1 MRQHAINNC
10 VVSNVLSTETL
21 LGQDQQICSTL
32 EEKLQL
38 YAELTE
44 LSFGLGEP
52 VTQRHLLA
60 SPETDAETP
69 RQAST
74 LLTAAVKEGEE
85 GGKGGAS

>member
-1 MRQHAINNC
+1 MS
-10 VVSNVLSTETL
+10 SNVCSADTL
-21 LGQDQQICSTL
+21 LSQDQQICSTL

-44 LSFGLGEP
+44 LTIGSGEP

-60 SPETDAETP
+60 LPETDADTP

-74 LLTAAVKEGEE
+74 LLTAALREGEE
-85 GGKGGAS
+85 GGAS